1 MWFYRLH
8 GIMPTM
14 LHLSPTMM
22 THPAAP
28 RMAMASAGWWVAA
41 VGLPSLLARRTLR
54 RGQAALD
61 QRQYDVAEKYFR
73 KAAMFEPTR
82 EEATCLIAES
92 LVRQNKPQE
101 AISALDPLFPAKVG
115 PTERN
120 PPRRASFLLTV
131 AYCMLRLGGAAQG
144 EIAPIVLDPNA
155 AEEEKL
161 AAVQACLLAEDIP
174 AARQVLETVDF
185 SRLEGAVLSRARV
198 CRAAVLWHEGR
209 WPEAME
215 ALPPVE
221 SCDESDQFVV
231 HTVRQ
236 LIQQRLNVEAARGAA
251 G

>member
-1 MWFYRLH
+1 
-8 GIMPTM
+8 MPTM
-14 LHLSPTMM
+14 LHLAPTLLVHHA
-22 THPAAP
+22 TP
-28 RMAMASAGWWVAA
+28 RLAMASAGWWVAA

-54 RGQAALD
+54 RGQTALD
-61 QRQYDVAEKYFR
+61 LRQYDVAEIYFR
-73 KAAMFEPTR
+73 KAAIFEPTR
-82 EEATCLIAES
+82 DEATCLIAES
-92 LVRQNKPQE
+92 LIRQNKPQE
-101 AISALDPLFPAKVG
+101 AISALDPLFPAKMG
-115 PTERN
+115 PTDRN

-144 EIAPIVLDPNA
+144 EIAPIVLDPAA

-161 AAVQACLLAEDIP
+161 SAAQACLLAEDIP

-185 SRLEGAVLSRARV
+185 SRLEKTVLARARI

-209 WPEAME
+209 WPEALE

-221 SCDESDQFVV
+221 DCEESDQFVV

-236 LIQQRLNVEAARGAA
+236 LIGQRLNVEAARGAA